1 MVPFYMT
8 LLSDITKVTSF
19 SLLLMWLFCYDVEVS
34 LDLVYYTAINIVFNI
49 LEGYKSLYDL
59 EV

>member
-19 SLLLMWLFCYDVEVS
+19 SLLLMWLFYYDVEVS
-34 LDLVYYTAINIVFNI
+34 LDLVYYTAINIIFNN

-59 EV
+59 EP